1 MRERFRFA
9 KAGERGVER
18 KRKERET
25 DTVMWGC
32 GKHIFLFLFFQYCLK
47 GRRLTC
53 KFFFFC
59 RHC

>member
-1 MRERFRFA
+1 MRERFRCA

-32 GKHIFLFLFFQYCLK
+32 GKHIFLLFFFSVLLERK
-47 GRRLTC
+47 EIDL
-53 KFFFFC
+53 
-59 RHC
+59 

>member
-1 MRERFRFA
+1 MRERFRCA

-32 GKHIFLFLFFQYCLK
+32 GKP
-47 GRRLTC
+47 
-53 KFFFFC
+53 FFFSVLLE
-59 RHC
+59 RKEIDV